1 MNIISPKK
9 KQTNATKILA
19 LVKGF
24 EVFNDPSGTAWIGLP
39 SSNGYSEYVPL
50 RSGRFSGWV
59 ARRFL
64 ETYGATVGQKA
75 IDDARAVL
83 SGIAA
88 DVVKQ
93 VYVRVAN
100 LGDVV
105 FIDLGNRYVE
115 ITVGGWQFTDK
126 PPVPFRRPAGML
138 PLPEP
143 AIQYEGR
150 LEDTLGEVLGMSGS
164 DLLLIVAWTI
174 GTYNTCDYP
183 ILVLNGEQGSGK
195 STISEILKSLIDPA
209 EVTLR
214 AVPRDEQ
221 GLAVA
226 ANNSWLVAL
235 DNLSS
240 VPDWLSDA
248 LCRISTGAGYSA
260 RRLYFDLD
268 EVFAKTQRPVILNG
282 IPELATRGDL
292 QDRSIV
298 ITLSGITDIQRRSKE
313 NIMNRFQE
321 LLPVMLG
328 QVFDAIR
335 AALALKGRMTIP
347 NLPRMADFAL
357 WAAGGITTATYSSVQ
372 DFVNVYES
380 NRQDAV
386 LALLDVSPLGQELQ
400 EFAAKQRRWTGTTT
414 DLRDKLILQA
424 LGTPTEQTLQKMTVK
439 ALNNEL
445 RRLAPVLRRV
455 GVSIE
460 FQGLKKVSGVVG
472 RFIEIADLSTLQGV
486 KVP

>member
-1 MNIISPKK
+1 MSIIPK
-9 KQTNATKILA
+9 KQTNATRILA
-19 LVKGF
+19 LTKGL
-24 EVFNDPSGTAWIGLP
+24 EIFNDPSGLAWIGLP
-39 SSNGYSEYVPL
+39 SSNGYPEYVPL
-50 RSGRFSGWV
+50 KSARFNGWV

-64 ETYGATVGQKA
+64 EVYGVTVGQKA
-75 IDDARAVL
+75 VDDARAVL

-88 DVVKQ
+88 DTVKQ
-93 VYVRVAN
+93 VYIRVAN
-100 LGDVV
+100 LGDIV
-105 FIDLGNRYVE
+105 FVDLGSRYVE
-115 ITVGGWQFTDK
+115 ISADGWQFTDK

-143 AIQYEGR
+143 AAQYEGR
-150 LEDTLGEVLGMSGS
+150 IEDTLGEVLGLSGN
-164 DLLLIVAWTI
+164 DLLLIIAWLI
-174 GTYNTCDYP
+174 GAFNTRDFP

-195 STISEILKSLIDPA
+195 STVSEILKSVIDPA
-209 EVTLR
+209 EVLLR

-226 ANNSWLVAL
+226 AANSWTVAL

-260 RRLYFDLD
+260 RKLYFDLD

-298 ITLSGITDIQRRSKE
+298 ITLPGITDIQRRSKE
-313 NIMNRFQE
+313 DIMSRFKE
-321 LLPVMLG
+321 LLPVMLS
-328 QVFDAIR
+328 QIFDAIR
-335 AALALKGRMTIP
+335 AALALKGKVRIP

-357 WAAGGITTATYSSVQ
+357 WASGGIVAATYSSVQ
-372 DFVNVYES
+372 DFLSAYES

-386 LALLDVSPLGQELQ
+386 LALLDVSPIGQELQ
-400 EFAAKQRRWTGTTT
+400 AFAAKQKRWSGTTT

-439 ALNNEL
+439 GLNNEL
-445 RRLAPVLRRV
+445 RRLAPVLRKV

-460 FQGLKKVSGVVG
+460 FQGLKKVGGVVG